1 MLRATDKNKIWFRST
16 PNSLGN
22 MPKPWIALSGDDDG
36 IHYSLTPASED
47 LDNWEYT
54 MEVREAA
61 KKFLH

>member
-1 MLRATDKNKIWFRST
+1 
-16 PNSLGN
+16 

-36 IHYSLTPASED
+36 IHYILTPASED